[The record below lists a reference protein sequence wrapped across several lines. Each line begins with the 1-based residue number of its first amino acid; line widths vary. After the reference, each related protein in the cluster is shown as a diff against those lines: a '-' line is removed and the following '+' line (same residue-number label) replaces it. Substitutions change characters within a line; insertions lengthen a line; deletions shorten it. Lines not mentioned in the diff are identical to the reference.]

1 VDNNVWVF
9 EPTTQS
15 ANNEPWIE
23 VLL

>member
-1 VDNNVWVF
+1 VDNNIWVF